1 MGWGHPVCAPG
12 EAERGRDR
20 AGAGTVL
27 GRVAPLA
34 LSVNVHFSWLNCQAL
49 KIYNLSF
56 PKIWRQIFFSEYCL
70 FLLEQIRDGREE
82 KELSEKVEMSSN
94 KDRNSN

>member
-20 AGAGTVL
+20 AGAGTEL
-27 GRVAPLA
+27 GSVAPLA
-34 LSVNVHFSWLNCQAL
+34 LPIQCSLLLIELASSE
-49 KIYNLSF
+49 NLQSLV
-56 PKIWRQIFFSEYCL
+56 PKIWRQRFFSEYCL